1 MQNPQ
6 PTITATTL
14 ICVDGLIVDQ
24 CTGEIHGYDRKPS
37 VHAGTLKFQCELG
50 KCRSIDDFND
60 HLVFVDRRKLPPH
73 ELHSLQDTINY
84 AHGNWRRFGIDCR
97 ITLPQQRLL
106 EKLHSLVLYRNV
118 IFMTQAG
125 LAKKLGI
132 SESNLMKKLRILMD
146 ASILKVRTSRD
157 GIRTGEIMLTINP
170 RLVFRGSD
178 NAQARYTQEWYRPT
192 DGLNDAETRIKDA
205 PDNIAIAA

>member
-1 MQNPQ
+1 
-6 PTITATTL
+6 
-14 ICVDGLIVDQ
+14 
-24 CTGEIHGYDRKPS
+24 
-37 VHAGTLKFQCELG
+37 
-50 KCRSIDDFND
+50 
-60 HLVFVDRRKLPPH
+60 
-73 ELHSLQDTINY
+73 
-84 AHGNWRRFGIDCR
+84 
-97 ITLPQQRLL
+97 
-106 EKLHSLVLYRNV
+106 
-118 IFMTQAG
+118 MTQAG